1 MQSHQQ
7 IEPANSPADATDDHN
22 PFFVVTVYPNGLMTF
37 TVEGSGGD
45 GEVILS
51 FHEWSGVEIGHSS
64 N

>member
-7 IEPANSPADATDDHN
+7 IEPANSPAEATDDHN

-37 TVEGSGGD
+37 TVEGSGD